1 VTDTSEHA
9 GPGRRISS
17 HDWRQLAAVVFA
29 ALAPVTLALA
39 ALALVVAAFAVP
51 PLAGVG
57 DASGTD

>member
-1 VTDTSEHA
+1 M
-9 GPGRRISS
+9 SS